1 MPIMQLTTPDG
12 KRLTINVRRESTVI
26 MENDE
31 TSFTFDYE
39 GRLIGAFL
47 DGRNYR
53 RSLANE
59 ILEKQSGPRP
69 GLSSRLRRMLRQE
82 EVERLETSAYEFP
95 RRAAALVDVGAGFKP
110 APTEPALTEV
120 REALARVQ
128 GYDYMRLERE
138 RDAYAQVYRPVTILP
153 PDQYLALYLQVTEGC
168 AYNACQFCGF
178 YRDRRFRI
186 KSLEEFRAH
195 ILNVR
200 AFFGGGLSL
209 RRSIFLGDANAL
221 TISQMN
227 LVPMFDVINA
237 EFAIAP
243 RELNAA
249 QRAEWEAAHPIDFNG
264 IYSFVDAFSMHRKT
278 PQLYADL
285 AQRGLRR
292 VYVGLESGDPQLL
305 QFLGKPNKPN
315 DVVEL
320 VNDLKAGGV
329 AVGVIVLVGA
339 GGASFQEAHIR
350 ETAHMINAMPLD
362 ENDLIY
368 FSEVVDYPGS
378 TYSRRAAEAGIPPLG
393 VGEVERQMARLRSAL
408 EFPDPLHAPKVSYY
422 DIREFVY

>member
-1 MPIMQLTTPDG
+1 MPILKLTTPDG

-82 EVERLETSAYEFP
+82 EVERLETRAYEFA
-95 RRAAALVDVGAGFKP
+95 RRAAALVDVGAGSVGACFKP
-110 APTEPALTEV
+110 APTEV

-128 GYDYMRLERE
+128 GYDYIRLERE
-138 RDAYAQVYRPVTILP
+138 RDVYAQVYRPVTILP

-200 AFFGGGLSL
+200 SFFGGGLSL

-221 TISQMN
+221 TISQVN
-227 LVPMFDVINA
+227 LMPIFDLINA

-243 RELNAA
+243 RELNAV
-249 QRAEWEAAHPIDFNG
+249 QRAGWEAAHPINFNG

-278 PQLYADL
+278 PQHYAEL

-350 ETAHMINAMPLD
+350 ETAHVINAMPLD

-378 TYSRRAAEAGIPPLG
+378 TYSRRATEAGIPPLG

>member
-1 MPIMQLTTPDG
+1 MPILKLTTPDG

-39 GRLIGAFL
+39 GRLVGAFL

-53 RSLANE
+53 RSLENE

-82 EVERLETSAYEFP
+82 EVERLETRAYEFA
-95 RRAAALVDVGAGFKP
+95 RRAAAAVDVGAGFKP
-110 APTEPALTEV
+110 GPTKPAPTEV

-195 ILNVR
+195 VLNVR
-200 AFFGGGLSL
+200 SFFGGGLSL

-221 TISQMN
+221 TISQVN
-227 LVPMFDVINA
+227 LVPIFDLINA

-243 RELNAA
+243 RELNAV
-249 QRAEWEAAHPIDFNG
+249 QRAGWEAAHPINFNG

-278 PQLYADL
+278 PQHYAEL

-315 DVVEL
+315 AVVEL

-350 ETAHMINAMPLD
+350 ETAHVINAMPLD